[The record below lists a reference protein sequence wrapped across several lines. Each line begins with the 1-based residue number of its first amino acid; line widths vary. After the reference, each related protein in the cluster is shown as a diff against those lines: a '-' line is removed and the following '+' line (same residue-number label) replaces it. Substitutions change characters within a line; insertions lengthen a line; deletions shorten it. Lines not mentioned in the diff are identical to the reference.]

1 MDNWLESA
9 IKFRAS
15 QRVNAVLFT
24 IKFHPYH
31 VQVQFLF
38 FIFAPTTLTYLLFS
52 HLYALSLLYL
62 QN

>member
-9 IKFRAS
+9 IKFSAS
-15 QRVNAVLFT
+15 QRVNAALFT
-24 IKFHPYH
+24 IKFHSYH

-38 FIFAPTTLTYLLFS
+38 FIFASTTLTYLLFS